1 MKKIINHISSEL
13 KDDLEKYNKYL
24 EKSLE
29 SNVNLINKVMKTLA
43 IDLTTSDI
51 KLGLDINGV
60 FSDYKNTDQP
70 NFDNIFFFSQI
81 F

>member
-1 MKKIINHISSEL
+1 
-13 KDDLEKYNKYL
+13 
-24 EKSLE
+24 
-29 SNVNLINKVMKTLA
+29 MKTLA
-43 IDLTTSDI
+43 IDLTASDI

-81 F
+81 FSKKMRQKYKKLIELWSVLDPEISTGLEHQYLL

>member
-1 MKKIINHISSEL
+1 
-13 KDDLEKYNKYL
+13 
-24 EKSLE
+24 
-29 SNVNLINKVMKTLA
+29 MKTLA

-60 FSDYKNTDQP
+60 FSDYKNTDQL
-70 NFDNIFFFSQI
+70 NFDEIFFFSQI

>member
-29 SNVNLINKVMKTLA
+29 SNVNLINKVMKYV
-43 IDLTTSDI
+43 I
-51 KLGLDINGV
+51 KFKGKQFRPLLCILSARLVGKSNDMT
-60 FSDYKNTDQP
+60 Y
-70 NFDNIFFFSQI
+70 
-81 F
+81 

>member
-1 MKKIINHISSEL
+1 
-13 KDDLEKYNKYL
+13 
-24 EKSLE
+24 
-29 SNVNLINKVMKTLA
+29 MKTLA

-81 F
+81 FSKKMRQKYKKLIELWSVLDPEISTELGHQYLL

>member
-1 MKKIINHISSEL
+1 MN
-13 KDDLEKYNKYL
+13 
-24 EKSLE
+24 
-29 SNVNLINKVMKTLA
+29 TLA

-51 KLGLDINGV
+51 KLGLDISGI

-70 NFDNIFFFSQI
+70 NFDKIFFFFQT